1 MQSRWYSSLPKAEQ
15 EEFKKLVLGS
25 QKVLDKLKEICYN
38 TIQSGVQ
45 APKADYDSPSWAFKQ
60 ADANG
65 YMRAYQEIYDLLNVT
80 SDKDR
85 K

>member
-1 MQSRWYSSLPKAEQ
+1 MQHQWFSSLPKAEQ

-25 QKVLDKLKEICYN
+25 QKVLDKLSEICYN
-38 TIQSGVQ
+38 TIKNGES
-45 APKADYDSPSWAFKQ
+45 PSTSDYDSPSWAFKQ
-60 ADANG
+60 ADRNG
-65 YMRAYQEIYDLLNVT
+65 YMRAYREIISLLNI